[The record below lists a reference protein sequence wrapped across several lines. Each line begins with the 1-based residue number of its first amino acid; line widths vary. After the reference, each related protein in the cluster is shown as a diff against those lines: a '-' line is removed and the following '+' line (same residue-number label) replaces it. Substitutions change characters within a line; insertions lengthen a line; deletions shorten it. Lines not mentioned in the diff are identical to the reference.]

1 MALDAVAEVVLRFVG
16 EVVLVGIFYWPGW
29 FALRIITLG
38 RYPLL
43 KGKPHSKEF
52 VAAFGFVTLLVCV
65 LMNIPGGGF

>member
-29 FALRIITLG
+29 LALRIVTLG
-38 RYPLL
+38 RYPPL
-43 KGKPHSKEF
+43 KSKPHSKEF
-52 VAAFGFVTLLVCV
+52 VAAFGFVTLLVFV